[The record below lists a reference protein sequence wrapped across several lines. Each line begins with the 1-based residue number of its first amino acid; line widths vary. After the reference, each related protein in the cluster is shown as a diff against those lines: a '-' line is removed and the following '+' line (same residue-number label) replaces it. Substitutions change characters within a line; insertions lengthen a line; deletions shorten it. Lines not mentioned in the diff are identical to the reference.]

1 MKNPKNLLALDG
13 VESLLLTREEWRIVD
28 LALSAYIALSCL
40 RMGVAPKQEMV
51 QSVLRRI
58 RSLWFED
65 RHEKRTTG
73 FCRVCGHYGRDC
85 SGRQRPRR
93 NTSTTGVKN
102 L

>member
-1 MKNPKNLLALDG
+1 MKTPKNLLAPDG
-13 VESLLLTREEWRIVD
+13 IESLSLTRDEWRIVD
-28 LALSAYIALSCL
+28 LALSGYVALGCL
-40 RMGVAPKQEMV
+40 SVAPKQEMV

-65 RHEKRTTG
+65 RHEKRTIG
-73 FCRVCGHYGRDC
+73 LCRVCGHHGSDC
-85 SGRQRPRR
+85 TGRQRPKK